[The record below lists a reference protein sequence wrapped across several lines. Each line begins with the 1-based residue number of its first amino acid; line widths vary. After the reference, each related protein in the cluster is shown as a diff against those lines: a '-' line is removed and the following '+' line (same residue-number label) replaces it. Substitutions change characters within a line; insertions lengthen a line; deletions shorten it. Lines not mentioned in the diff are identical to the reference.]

1 MGSDFGSNLAKF
13 LCAATIDFELPPGFN
28 ALVPYSDAEVR
39 RVVNEF
45 CSRYYAGSQKRLALW
60 GINPGRFGAGIT
72 GICFTDPLS
81 LTGQLEIP
89 STLTGRRELS
99 AEFISM
105 VIDEY
110 GGPTAFYRDV
120 YLGALSPIG
129 FVREGKNINFYD
141 DKTLAN
147 TIVPFIRYNLQTI
160 TSFGLQ
166 SKAAILLGSGSLQ
179 AYVQKYLSDHFTE
192 MKVLALDH
200 PRFIMQYKR
209 SSVRDYV
216 KRYVDSIAVYL
227 QFR

>member
-1 MGSDFGSNLAKF
+1 MAADFGSHLAKF
-13 LCAATIDFELPPGFN
+13 LCAATIDFELPPGFVS
-28 ALVPYSDAEVR
+28 LVPYADAEVQ

-45 CSRYYAGSQKRLALW
+45 CTRYYNGNQKRLALW

-72 GICFTDPLS
+72 GICFTDPVSLS
-81 LTGQLEIP
+81 GQLEIP

-141 DKTLAN
+141 DKTLAR

-166 SKAAILLGSGSLQ
+166 SSAAILLGSGSLQ
-179 AYVQKYLSDHFTE
+179 SYVQKHLSDHFSK

-209 SSVRDYV
+209 SRVHEYV